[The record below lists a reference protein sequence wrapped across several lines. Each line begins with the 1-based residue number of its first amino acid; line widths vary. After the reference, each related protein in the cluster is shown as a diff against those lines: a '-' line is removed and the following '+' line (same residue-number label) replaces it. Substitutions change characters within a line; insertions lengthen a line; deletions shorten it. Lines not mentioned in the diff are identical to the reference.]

1 MKINILLRREP
12 FKRIFS
18 KTIEHYLKIK
28 YNWGGEIIW
37 DKDPFNNNCFLVN
50 DYLNIIFHK
59 SIKFNKLKVIFQKR

>member
-37 DKDPFNNNCFLVN
+37 DKDP
-50 DYLNIIFHK
+50 
-59 SIKFNKLKVIFQKR
+59 